1 MGIFKKFLDIKKLNI
16 NEFVFTIHLAIV
28 ISNVDSTGIG
38 CIFKI
43 IEAIMK
49 IYEKY
54 LMKYL
59 TNPKL
64 YN

>member
-1 MGIFKKFLDIKKLNI
+1 M
-16 NEFVFTIHLAIV
+16 HLAIV
-28 ISNVDSTGIG
+28 ISNVDSTGIR
-38 CIFKI
+38 CISKI
-43 IEAIMK
+43 IEPIMK

-59 TNPKL
+59 TNPKM